1 MGTWSKP
8 PNKSPWEKGKQPPD
22 IDELLSNLQ
31 DKFKIGLPKK
41 GGVIL
46 IIIIAI
52 VIWFGTGIFIVDP
65 EEQAVI
71 KRFGEVT
78 NVVGPGPH
86 YHFPSPIET
95 VQIAP
100 VTEVRRLEIGFRTIQ
115 VGPPAKYRRVLKES
129 LMLTGDENIVDA
141 ELIVQYKIKDAASY
155 LFNFVEP
162 VLTVREAAEASLRTV
177 IGKHK
182 IDEALT
188 SGKFLIQEETKDL
201 LQSILDKYGSGVL
214 VVAVQLQDVSPP
226 KQVRAAFKDV
236 ASAKEDKNRMIN
248 QAEGYRNDIIPKARG
263 EAQAMISEAEG
274 FREARVSRA
283 EGEVARFNAMLVE
296 YKKAK
301 VVTRKRLYLETMEEI
316 LPNINKYIIPGGD
329 GGNLLNLLNL
339 NNKGG
344 N

>member
-1 MGTWSKP
+1 MQTKRVIIG
-8 PNKSPWEKGKQPPD
+8 
-22 IDELLSNLQ
+22 
-31 DKFKIGLPKK
+31 DKEVSIPVLGIFPMIGIGL
-41 GGVIL
+41 VFWL
-46 IIIIAI
+46 LT
-52 VIWFGTGIFIVDP
+52 GTY
-65 EEQAVI
+65 
-71 KRFGEVT
+71 
-78 NVVGPGPH
+78 VVGPDEVGVVQTFGKH
-86 YHFPSPIET
+86 TRVTQSGLNYHLPYPIET
-95 VQIAP
+95 VQTP
-100 VTEVRRLEIGFRTIQ
+100 KVTEVKRVEIGFRTMGNNQ
-115 VGPPAKYRRVLKES
+115 YRAIEKES

-155 LFNFVEP
+155 LFNFVMP

-248 QAEGYRNDIIPKARG
+248 QAEGYRNDVIPKARG

-283 EGEVARFNAMLVE
+283 EGEVAKFNAMLVE